1 MARQAYAQ
9 SESEGRLTG
18 VGTFE
23 IEIGDDLKP
32 LHEVKRPFPGPENL
46 QRAGLRLHV

>member
-1 MARQAYAQ
+1 MARQAYV
-9 SESEGRLTG
+9 ESDAEVGLTR
-18 VGTFE
+18 VGMFE